1 MKISYEFS
9 LGRIAVMTLVACCLA
24 EATLAFAQTGTYPSR
39 PIKFIV
45 PLIPGGGN
53 DLLARIL
60 AERMGPAVNQP
71 VVVENRPGAGGNVGT
86 EFVAHQPADGYT
98 ILITSPTHIINP
110 AFYLKL
116 PYDPIRDFMPISLI
130 ATIPFV
136 LTVNSSLPVNNVK
149 ELIALAR
156 AQPGKLTYGTTG
168 IGTPHHLT
176 TEMLRSATGID
187 LLQIPYKGAG
197 ALVPALLA
205 SEITMTIGALSSLYP
220 HIQSG
225 RLRALGTAA
234 IARTPAL
241 PDVPSIADAAG
252 LPGFDMVSWFGV
264 LAPAGTWH
272 TAKPSPKRL
281 KTNTPTKNNQVV
293 QVNTAKSTTV
303 LSQVSQV
310 LVMYLNQR
318 LQAVTYRVN
327 SGQRLIKASNRC
339 STKAYWLVFL
349 A

>member
-1 MKISYEFS
+1 MKIANGFATP
-9 LGRIAVMTLVACCLA
+9 RIAALALAACCLA
-24 EATLAFAQTGTYPSR
+24 GAPLASAQTGAYPSR

-53 DLLARIL
+53 DLLARVI

-71 VVVENRPGAGGNVGT
+71 VVVENKPGAGGNVGT
-86 EFVAHQPADGYT
+86 EYVARQPADGYT
-98 ILITSPTHIINP
+98 ILITSPTHVINP

-136 LTVNSSLPVNNVK
+136 LTVNASVPARNVK

-156 AQPGKLTYGTTG
+156 SQPGKFTYGTAG
-168 IGTPHHLT
+168 VGTPHHLSI
-176 TEMLRSATGID
+176 EMLRSATGID
-187 LLQIPYKGAG
+187 VVHVPYKGAG
-197 ALVPALLA
+197 ALVPALVA
-205 SEITMTIGALSSLYP
+205 GEITMTIGALSSLLP

-241 PDVPSIADAAG
+241 PEVPSIADAAG

-264 LAPAGTWH
+264 LAPAGTPPAIVGRL
-272 TAKPSPKRL
+272 TMEINRIIQNPQVAKERLAPVGLEPVGTSAEAFADVL
-281 KTNTPTKNNQVV
+281 KTELVKY
-293 QVNTAKSTTV
+293 AKV
-303 LSQVSQV
+303 
-310 LVMYLNQR
+310 
-318 LQAVTYRVN
+318 AKEA
-327 SGQRLIKASNRC
+327 GIKPE
-339 STKAYWLVFL
+339 
-349 A
+349 